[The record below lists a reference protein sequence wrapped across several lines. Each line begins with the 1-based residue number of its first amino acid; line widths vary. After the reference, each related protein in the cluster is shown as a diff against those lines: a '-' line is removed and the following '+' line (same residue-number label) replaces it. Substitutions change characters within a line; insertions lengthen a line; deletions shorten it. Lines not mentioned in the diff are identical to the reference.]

1 MNIPRLLTLCLTFA
15 TTMVWAQQ
23 PVRVEY
29 FLDTDP
35 GFGLATPVSG
45 ISEGVNGLAFNLGD
59 ALPGAHVLYV
69 RSQDSE
75 GRWSATVAHPLFI
88 REKVPQQP
96 VRVEYFLDEDPGYG
110 LAAIISN
117 LQVGDNALT
126 FDLSPVKDGAHVLYV
141 RSQDATGHW
150 STTMSRPLFIDR
162 YQDIVYV
169 EYFFDGNDPGIG
181 KATSVSLPDVE
192 YKGNLTL
199 DLSLDITGMALGDH
213 QLSVRALDRYD
224 QWTDV
229 MTRTFK
235 IVEKKD
241 PDEPVIPDTPI
252 VEKGDLARLEYF
264 FDTDPGYGN
273 GTPLSRPNTGTNTY
287 VMSFEGLAPGA
298 HILCLRAWD
307 DQNHWSQ
314 TISRPIYVC
323 SVKGQQVARLEY
335 FFDTDPGYGMGT
347 ALQAPSKGEQN
358 YLMSLDGID
367 AGAHILYMR
376 AQDEQGKWS
385 MVMAR
390 PLYITSKADGKI
402 VALEYFFDKQ
412 DPGEGMATSVT
423 VPSNT
428 SEPFAFEVS
437 IDGLSEGSHQFSLR
451 AKDDNG
457 KWSMVRS
464 EPFTITVNDGIA
476 SVTWEMPIDI
486 RFADGTCFV
495 SDRSNGTRGNNHIEI
510 YTITGMTIAKA
521 EWQKDINTLSIPLN
535 HALHNGIVM
544 VKVTDTEKGKTV
556 IKRFSL
562 KAL

>member
-1 MNIPRLLTLCLTFA
+1 MNIPRFITLCLTFA
-15 TTMVWAQQ
+15 ATSVWAQQ

-35 GFGLATPVSG
+35 GYGLATSVSG
-45 ISEGVNGLAFNLGD
+45 IREGNNGIAFDLGD
-59 ALPGAHVLYV
+59 ALPGSHILYV

-110 LAAIISN
+110 LAAVISN

-150 STTMSRPLFIDR
+150 STTMSRPLFIER

-169 EYFFDGNDPGIG
+169 EYFFDGADPGVG
-181 KATSVSLPDVE
+181 KATSVPLPDVE

-229 MTRTFK
+229 MTRPFK

-241 PDEPVIPDTPI
+241 PDPPTPPYPPI
-252 VEKGDLARLEYF
+252 VEEGDLARLEYF
-264 FDTDPGYGN
+264 FDSDPGYGN

-298 HILCLRAWD
+298 HVLCLRAWD

-314 TISRPIYVC
+314 TISHPIYVC
-323 SVKGQQVARLEY
+323 SVMGTSVARTEY
-335 FFDTDPGYGMGT
+335 FLDTDPGFGNARQMTG
-347 ALQAPSKGEQN
+347 N
-358 YLMSLDGID
+358 VID
-367 AGAHILYMR
+367 LGDIQAGAHVLYLR
-376 AQDEQGKWS
+376 SQDNQGKWS
-385 MVMAR
+385 SVVAR
-390 PLYITSKADGKI
+390 PLYVTSKADGSI
-402 VALEYFFDKQ
+402 AAMEYFFDAQ
-412 DPGEGMATSVT
+412 DPGEGKATSVP

-428 SEPFAFEVS
+428 SDPFAFDVS
-437 IDGLSEGSHQFSLR
+437 IEGLSEGNHLFSLR
-451 AKDDNG
+451 AKGDDG

-464 EPFTITVNDGIA
+464 EPFTITQAGNGIA
-476 SVTWEMPIDI
+476 QVTWSFPIDI
-486 RFADGTCFV
+486 RLASGSCTVTDRGDG
-495 SDRSNGTRGNNHIEI
+495 SRGNSRVEI
-510 YTITGMTIAKA
+510 YSLSGIMLASTDWQKGVNTIT
-521 EWQKDINTLSIPLN
+521 LSVN
-535 HALHNGIVM
+535 QAANGSVLI
-544 VKVTDTEKGKTV
+544 VKVTDTERGMTV
-556 IKRFSL
+556 VRRIKMN
-562 KAL
+562 K

>member
-1 MNIPRLLTLCLTFA
+1 MNIPRFITLCLTFA
-15 TTMVWAQQ
+15 ATSVWAQQ

-35 GFGLATPVSG
+35 GYGLATSVSG
-45 ISEGVNGLAFNLGD
+45 ISEGNNGIAFDLGD
-59 ALPGAHVLYV
+59 ALPGSHILYV

-96 VRVEYFLDEDPGYG
+96 VRVEYFLDEDSGYG
-110 LAAIISN
+110 LAAVISN

-150 STTMSRPLFIDR
+150 STTMSRPLFIER

-169 EYFFDGNDPGIG
+169 EYFFDGADPGVG
-181 KATSVSLPDVE
+181 KATSVPLPDVE

-229 MTRTFK
+229 MTRPFK

-241 PDEPVIPDTPI
+241 PDPPTPPDPPI
-252 VEKGDLARLEYF
+252 VEEGDLARLEYF
-264 FDTDPGYGN
+264 FDSDPGYGN

-298 HILCLRAWD
+298 HVLCLRAWD

-314 TISRPIYVC
+314 TISHPIYVC
-323 SVKGQQVARLEY
+323 SVMGTSVARTEY
-335 FFDTDPGYGMGT
+335 FLDTDPGFGNARQMTG
-347 ALQAPSKGEQN
+347 N
-358 YLMSLDGID
+358 VID
-367 AGAHILYMR
+367 LGDIQAGAHVLYLR
-376 AQDEQGKWS
+376 SQDNQGKWS
-385 MVMAR
+385 SVVAR
-390 PLYITSKADGKI
+390 PLYVTSKADGSI
-402 VALEYFFDKQ
+402 AAMEYFFDRQ
-412 DPGEGMATSVT
+412 DPGEGKATA
-423 VPSNT
+423 VPVPNNT
-428 SEPFAFEVS
+428 SDPFAFDVS
-437 IDGLSEGSHQFSLR
+437 IEGLSEGNHLFSLR
-451 AKDDNG
+451 AKGDDG

-464 EPFTITVNDGIA
+464 EPFTITQAGNGIA
-476 SVTWEMPIDI
+476 QVTWSFPIDI
-486 RFADGTCFV
+486 RLASGSCTVTDRGDG
-495 SDRSNGTRGNNHIEI
+495 SRGNSRVEI
-510 YTITGMTIAKA
+510 YSLSGIMLASTDWQKGVNTIT
-521 EWQKDINTLSIPLN
+521 LSVN
-535 HALHNGIVM
+535 QAANGSVLI
-544 VKVTDTEKGKTV
+544 VKVTDTERGMTV
-556 IKRFSL
+556 VRRLGMRVK
-562 KAL
+562 

>member
-1 MNIPRLLTLCLTFA
+1 MNIPRFITLCLTFA
-15 TTMVWAQQ
+15 ATSVWAQQ

-35 GFGLATPVSG
+35 GYGLAISVSG
-45 ISEGVNGLAFNLGD
+45 IREGNNGIAFDLGD
-59 ALPGAHVLYV
+59 ALPGSHVLYV

-96 VRVEYFLDEDPGYG
+96 VRVEYFLDDDPGYG
-110 LAAIISN
+110 LAAVISN

-150 STTMSRPLFIDR
+150 STTMSRPLFIER

-169 EYFFDGNDPGIG
+169 EYFFDGADPGVG
-181 KATSVSLPDVE
+181 KATSVPLPDVE

-229 MTRTFK
+229 MTRPFK

-241 PDEPVIPDTPI
+241 PDPPTPPGPPI
-252 VEKGDLARLEYF
+252 VEEGDLARLEYF
-264 FDTDPGYGN
+264 FDSDPGYGN

-298 HILCLRAWD
+298 HVLCLRAWD

-314 TISRPIYVC
+314 TISHPIYVC
-323 SVKGQQVARLEY
+323 SVMGTSVARTEY
-335 FFDTDPGYGMGT
+335 FLDTDPGFGNARQMTG
-347 ALQAPSKGEQN
+347 N
-358 YLMSLDGID
+358 VID
-367 AGAHILYMR
+367 LGDIQAGAHVLYLR
-376 AQDEQGKWS
+376 SQDNQGKWS
-385 MVMAR
+385 SVVAR
-390 PLYITSKADGKI
+390 PLYVTSKADGSI
-402 VALEYFFDKQ
+402 AAMEYFFDAQ
-412 DPGEGMATSVT
+412 DPGEGKATSVP

-428 SEPFAFEVS
+428 SDPFAFDVS
-437 IDGLSEGSHQFSLR
+437 IEGLSEGNHLFSLR
-451 AKDDNG
+451 AKDDDG

-464 EPFTITVNDGIA
+464 EPFTITQAGNGIA
-476 SVTWEMPIDI
+476 QVTWSFPIDI
-486 RFADGTCFV
+486 RLASGSCTVTDRGDG
-495 SDRSNGTRGNNHIEI
+495 SRGNSRVDI
-510 YTITGMTIAKA
+510 YSLSGMMLASA
-521 EWQKDINTLSIPLN
+521 DWQKDVNTITLSVN
-535 HALHNGIVM
+535 QAANGSVLI
-544 VKVTDTEKGKTV
+544 VKVIDTERGMTV
-556 IKRFSL
+556 VRRLGMRVK
-562 KAL
+562 